1 MIKENSNS
9 RITVYFLKGIYLW
22 KKKKKIFIIVIDNFF
37 IHTHA
42 QTFLS
47 RKHLGIKWMLL
58 KM

>member
-42 QTFLS
+42 
-47 RKHLGIKWMLL
+47 
-58 KM
+58 